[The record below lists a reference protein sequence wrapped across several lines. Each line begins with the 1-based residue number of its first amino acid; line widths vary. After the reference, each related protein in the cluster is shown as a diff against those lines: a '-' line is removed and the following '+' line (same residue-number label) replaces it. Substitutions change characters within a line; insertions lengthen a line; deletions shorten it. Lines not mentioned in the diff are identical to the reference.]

1 MYSKSDSIVVM
12 ACDNPEKNINKLFV
26 FLFRYQNG
34 LETQTRESDFI
45 FDCVNLPFHKCHKI
59 NFKCGGLYID
69 CLKRI
74 KKKKTTI
81 NS

>member
-1 MYSKSDSIVVM
+1 M

-34 LETQTRESDFI
+34 LETQTRESYFI
-45 FDCVNLPFHKCHKI
+45 FDCVNLPYHKCHKI

-74 KKKKTTI
+74 KKKKVTI